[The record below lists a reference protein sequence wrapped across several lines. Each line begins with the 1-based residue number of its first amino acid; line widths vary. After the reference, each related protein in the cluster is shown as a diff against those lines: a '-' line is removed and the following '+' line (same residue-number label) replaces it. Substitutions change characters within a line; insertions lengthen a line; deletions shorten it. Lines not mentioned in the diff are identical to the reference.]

1 LHGCVMGG
9 LGLLRFMFLRV
20 EPGSFIYKV
29 VTIIDIIWTFYDSHK
44 SYIRTFASDK

>member
-20 EPGSFIYKV
+20 EPGSFI
-29 VTIIDIIWTFYDSHK
+29 
-44 SYIRTFASDK
+44 